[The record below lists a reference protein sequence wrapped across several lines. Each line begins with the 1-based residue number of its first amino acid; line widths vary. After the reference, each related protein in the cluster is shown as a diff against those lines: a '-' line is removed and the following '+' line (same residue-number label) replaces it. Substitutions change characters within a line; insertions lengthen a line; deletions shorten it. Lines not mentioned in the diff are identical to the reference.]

1 MISDDINIKI
11 IRPTTKMIYMNQ
23 IVDQGPGHLEAYQ
36 QQWAS
41 QDHKQRFKDP
51 GPKQILKVSKLYFV
65 IFLNVR
71 FPC

>member
-1 MISDDINIKI
+1 
-11 IRPTTKMIYMNQ
+11 MNQ